1 MKSMQKDPDVD
12 LKLKYKKVLELSAI
26 IVLVVM
32 IGVLY
37 AFKKFETK
45 LEPPE
50 PPDIKVEMIQ
60 IPPTQQQQA
69 PPPVSRPSIP
79 VEAEDDELL
88 DDVTI
93 EDTDL
98 IISTSEDAPPP
109 PPPDDDM
116 IFEFYAVSEKP
127 QLIKKVQPNYP
138 DLARRANIE
147 GTVVV
152 TVTIGRDGSV
162 ENAIIFKSIPMLDNA
177 ALQAAKECK
186 FKPAKQRDKTVRVK
200 MHMPFQFTLK
210 N

>member
-1 MKSMQKDPDVD
+1 MKLLKKDPEVD
-12 LKLKYKKVLELSAI
+12 LKIKYKTTLELSFI
-26 IVLVVM
+26 IVLIVL
-32 IGVLY
+32 IFFLY
-37 AFKKFETK
+37 AFKKFERK
-45 LEPPE
+45 IEPPP

-69 PPPVSRPSIP
+69 PPPVSRPSLP

-98 IISTSEDAPPP
+98 IISTSENAPPP
-109 PPPDDDM
+109 PPPDEDV
-116 IFEFYAVSEKP
+116 IFEFFAVSEKP
-127 QLIKKVQPNYP
+127 ELIYKVQPSYP

-152 TVTIGRDGSV
+152 TVTIGKDGRV
-162 ENAIIFKSIPMLDNA
+162 EDAVIFKSIPMLDNA
-177 ALQAAKECK
+177 ALEAAKQCR

-200 MHMPFQFTLK
+200 MYMPFQFTLK